1 MQKDVSDVDEIY
13 PSHMT
18 GVISVFLIE
27 LNHEVHG
34 HAQMSQHEM
43 LSSFDRVSLLGV
55 QDLDWSDDDMVYASH

>member
-1 MQKDVSDVDEIY
+1 MQRDVSDVDGIY

-18 GVISVFLIE
+18 GATSVFLIE
-27 LNHEVHG
+27 LDHEVHD

-55 QDLDWSDDDMVYASH
+55 QDLD